1 MELKSIIKSTAKLF
15 LKYGI
20 RSVTMDD
27 VARELS
33 ISKKTLYQYVND
45 KNDLVEKII
54 LYHTSI
60 YDTSNFHKT
69 NNMNV
74 IEKYIVVFNEVT
86 QMLKNNNQSFEY
98 DLKKYYPKQFKILI
112 ESRRKVIM
120 DKMTKD
126 LVIGIKEGYFRNDL
140 DVKKIAIL
148 HLIRIESIKNTDLLS
163 EYGYK
168 TIDIIDELFRYH
180 IHAIATPKGIEEYKR
195 LNLLNHE

>member
-1 MELKSIIKSTAKLF
+1 MELKDIIKSTAKLF

-33 ISKKTLYQYVND
+33 ISKKTLYQYVSD

-54 LYHTSI
+54 LYHTSV
-60 YDTSNFHKT
+60 YDTDNFHKT
-69 NNMNV
+69 SNLNV

-86 QMLKNNNQSFEY
+86 QMLKDNNQSFEY

-112 ESRRKVIM
+112 ESRRKIIM

-126 LVIGIKEGYFRNDL
+126 LEIGIKEGYFREDL

-148 HLIRIESIKNTDLLS
+148 HLIRIESIKNTDLLN
-163 EYGYK
+163 EYGYR
-168 TIDIIDELFRYH
+168 TLDIIDELFRYH
-180 IHAIATPKGIEEYKR
+180 IHAIATQKGITEYKR
-195 LNLLNHE
+195 LNSLNHE

>member
-1 MELKSIIKSTAKLF
+1 MEIKDIIKSTAKLF

-54 LYHTSI
+54 LYHTSV

-69 NNMNV
+69 NGMNV

-98 DLKKYYPKQFKILI
+98 DLRKYYPKQFKILI
-112 ESRRKVIM
+112 QSRRKIIM
-120 DKMTKD
+120 DKMTED
-126 LVIGIKEGYFRNDL
+126 LKVGIKEGYFRDDL
-140 DVKKIAIL
+140 NVEKIAIL

-180 IHAIATPKGIEEYKR
+180 IHAIATQKGITEYKR
-195 LNLLNHE
+195 LNSINHE